1 MDARMIALNKDTGA
15 VVWETKVI
23 DWEQGYSIT
32 GAPLVVKDMVLTGVA
47 GGEFGIRGF
56 VKAFDAK
63 TGAER
68 WTAYTIPGPGEPG
81 NETWPG
87 DTWKNGGGP
96 TWTTGVYDPKPE
108 PGLLEHRAT
117 PRRGTATCARA
128 TTNGRRRRSLSTPTR
143 GKIAWG
149 FQYTPWDCWDYDAVS
164 TPLLADVAL
173 GDRGPV
179 KALFH
184 HDKNG
189 FFYALDRDER
199 EVPLRRAHRSRNQL
213 GFRSRSRD
221 RPAQREPGHGARSR
235 ADRR

>member
-1 MDARMIALNKDTGA
+1 MDARLIALEQGDGD

-23 DWEQGYSIT
+23 DWKQGYSIT

-56 VKAFDAK
+56 VKAFDVK
-63 TGAER
+63 TGAPR

-96 TWTTGVYDPKPE
+96 TWTTGVYDPKLNLVYWNTGQRRAVELPRAQGRQQVDGVDDRAE
-108 PGLLEHRAT
+108 RRHRKD
-117 PRRGTATCARA
+117 R
-128 TTNGRRRRSLSTPTR
+128 
-143 GKIAWG
+143 WG

-189 FFYALDRDER
+189 FFYALDRTNGKFLYGEPI
-199 EVPLRRAHRSRNQL
+199 VPGINWA
-213 GFRSRSRD
+213 
-221 RPAQREPGHGARSR
+221 
-235 ADRR
+235 